1 MISNPVLR
9 TFSPPSITAN
19 VRRNSRSI
27 SSASFGGR
35 RSLRR
40 GLPLCPFFQRDAFG
54 GRPLPISYSP
64 SRPLRSPL
72 PILASPQL
80 LRKPAH
86 GRLADQRRLTQQI
99 WTKARPAEWT

>member
-27 SSASFGGR
+27 SSASFVGR
-35 RSLRR
+35 GNLRL
-40 GLPLCPFFQRDAFG
+40 GLPLCPFFQRNAFG
-54 GRPLPISYSP
+54 GRPPISYSP
-64 SRPLRSPL
+64 SGPLRSPL
-72 PILASPQL
+72 PILASSQL

-99 WTKARPAEWT
+99 WTKACPAEWT

>member
-35 RSLRR
+35 GSLRR
-40 GLPLCPFFQRDAFG
+40 GLPLCPFFQRNAFG
-54 GRPLPISYSP
+54 GRSLPISYSP
-64 SRPLRSPL
+64 SGPLRSPL
-72 PILASPQL
+72 PILASPSF
-80 LRKPAH
+80 
-86 GRLADQRRLTQQI
+86 RLI
-99 WTKARPAEWT
+99 ARPASKGVDRIEGNEPAGAQLDRL